1 VSALKPPIYGL
12 MAEFESVH
20 GIVHAARKVREAGYR
35 KVDAY
40 TPYPIEELMDALD
53 LHRNKLPLVVLI
65 GGIIGAIAGYGLQY
79 WSSVIAYPLN
89 VGGRPLH
96 SWPAFIVPTFETTIL
111 FAGIS
116 AVVGMIALNGLPQPY
131 HPVFNNPRFAM
142 ASRNRFF
149 LVLEATDPKFDRKES
164 LDFFKTL
171 EATEVTEVAH

>member
-1 VSALKPPIYGL
+1 MKLKPPIYGL
-12 MAEFESVH
+12 MAEFDSVH
-20 GIVHAARKVREAGYR
+20 GVVHAARKAREAGYR
-35 KVDAY
+35 KLDAY

-53 LHRNKLPLVVLI
+53 MHRNHLPKVVLA
-65 GGIIGAIAGYGLQY
+65 GGIVGALVGYGLQY
-79 WSSVIAYPLN
+79 WAAVIHYPFN

-142 ASRNRFF
+142 ASRSHFF
-149 LVLEATDPKFDRKES
+149 LVLEATDPKFDPHES
-164 LDFFKTL
+164 LEFFNGL
-171 EATEVTEVAH
+171 EAMEVTEVAH